1 MVKSIL
7 IGFFG
12 FFITIAFLL
21 NAKGI
26 HLPLLSIMVVAFGIG
41 YSNPQKGWLIII
53 VLILCLLAFGF
64 YFHQF
69 NLMPKNPGLI
79 QFICKLAAIPLL
91 FGGYMGRYF
100 SKIF

>member
-1 MVKSIL
+1 MAKSVHTWL
-7 IGFFG
+7 IGL
-12 FFITIAFLL
+12 FIIIAFLL
-21 NAKGI
+21 IAKGI

-41 YSNPQKGWLIII
+41 YTNPQKGWLIII
-53 VLILCLLAFGF
+53 ALILCLLAYGF
-64 YFHQF
+64 YFQMF
-69 NLMPKNPGLI
+69 NLKPENPSLI